1 MHTVKY
7 PAAHHPEGEGML
19 EQPNTSEAF
28 LDAFV
33 GSTPDKAFISKLWQT
48 PTLALCAVSADGVM
62 VAANDVCVQYVGHT
76 WHERHV
82 NYIFAPQSPPHLP
95 LWQQPFL
102 TYKRSNVLHLVGSHH
117 ILKNN
122 SSQNKSR
129 HRVCVIAAW
138 QLQGLLGQPFVV
150 MVFCSYEQLELALDS
165 LEDALEIASK
175 QSLEAITM
183 VALASYRH
191 TLARAL

>member
-1 MHTVKY
+1 
-7 PAAHHPEGEGML
+7 ML
-19 EQPNTSEAF
+19 EQTNTSEAF
-28 LDAFV
+28 LDVFV
-33 GSTPDKAFISKLWQT
+33 APDKAFISKLWQT

-62 VAANDVCVQYVGHT
+62 VAANDVCVQYVGDT
-76 WHERHV
+76 WHGRHV
-82 NYIFAPQSPPHLP
+82 NYIFAPQSPQHLP

-117 ILKNN
+117 ILQDSSSQDR

-129 HRVCVIAAW
+129 CRVCVIAAW
-138 QLQGLLGQPFVV
+138 QLQGLFGQPLVV

-175 QSLEAITM
+175 QSLEAITTF
-183 VALASYRH
+183 ALASYRH